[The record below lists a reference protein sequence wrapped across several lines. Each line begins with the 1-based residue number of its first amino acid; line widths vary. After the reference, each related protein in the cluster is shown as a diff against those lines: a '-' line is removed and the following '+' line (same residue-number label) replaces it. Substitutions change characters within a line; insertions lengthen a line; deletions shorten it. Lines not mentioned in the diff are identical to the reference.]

1 LKLYCY
7 KLLYIHKMPK
17 MPKIPKISLPNP
29 MVLIPLSISITMVAC
44 ITKTIDYYGKK
55 MKK

>member
-1 LKLYCY
+1 
-7 KLLYIHKMPK
+7 MPK